1 MDVILHQL
9 GELLLKAL
17 PTFILVVLLHFYL
30 KNVFFKPLEKV
41 LHQRYEAT
49 EGARKL
55 AELSIERAAAK
66 AEEYEAAMRSA
77 RAEVYQAQEQLHRSL
92 QQQHAAQLAEAR
104 QRTEA
109 MIQEAKQRIA
119 QDVEAAKSSLAGQS
133 ESLAEEIVQSILEGR
148 AAA

>member
-9 GELLLKAL
+9 GELLLKAV

-55 AELSIERAAAK
+55 AQLSLERAAAK
-66 AEEYEAAMRSA
+66 TEEYEAAMRSA
-77 RAEVYQAQEQLHRSL
+77 RAEVYQAQEQLHKKL
-92 QQQHAAQLAEAR
+92 QEQHAAQLAEAR
-104 QRTEA
+104 RRAEA
-109 MIQEAKQRIA
+109 LIQEAKQRIVKETEGAKATLAA
-119 QDVEAAKSSLAGQS
+119 QSDA
-133 ESLAEEIVQSILEGR
+133 LAEEIAQAVLRGS
-148 AAA
+148 AA

>member
-9 GELLLKAL
+9 GELLLKAV

-55 AELSIERAAAK
+55 AEESLERAAAK
-66 AEEYEAAMRSA
+66 TREYEAAMRAA
-77 RAEVYQAQEQLHRSL
+77 RAEVYQAQEQLHRQL
-92 QQQHAAQLAEAR
+92 QEKHAALMAEAR
-104 QRTEA
+104 QHADALVRD
-109 MIQEAKQRIA
+109 AKERIA
-119 QDVEAAKSSLAGQS
+119 KEAESAKAGLAAQSDSLAD
-133 ESLAEEIVQSILEGR
+133 EIAQSILRGS
-148 AAA
+148 AA